1 MYMSLIY
8 RYILS
13 EMQTLVYEN
22 YNKFISATDAIRR
35 MQNDFKNME
44 HEMDKLGETMSE
56 ITQSTDQITGTLEDT
71 RTHLTK
77 LYEKNGKFSKIFMNQ
92 LPTLIFLYYAS
103 ALLKRLSAIS
113 TLPSKLTQLV
123 QEKNYAQAVQEYH
136 RAQKIL
142 QQYGHQATFQ
152 GIQED
157 CSKIMEDLKKAL
169 KDDFKKSGNKTSLLT
184 ETGDLLL
191 KLDEKPSDLSKEML
205 QFGSQRL
212 YEQITFMKDQTD
224 RDMIEFVDMGIEGF
238 LNDITLIS
246 SSFND
251 MFVTKHF
258 NSEDNGFQELA
269 LGNLTD
275 FVTKNMTDY
284 MNLVK
289 ERIDNETDD
298 SQILLRALDRLNR
311 RLCAM
316 QSLGR
321 NLYSSNSGTDLIIH
335 SVDRLCKSHH
345 KVLKDCFNDNLSSI
359 RLSLVSSKND
369 GMSLNELISTLYVN
383 TIEKIR
389 AVLKDMCIFLNPT
402 WSFSTLFKNDPKG
415 ISCIDRIRENLLIAF
430 LQHILNVISAF
441 SETNSSCPANLLLVL
456 SKVCMKF
463 ESGGV
468 QMQFS
473 LFDELF
479 ELDSESSSVK
489 KESELVAKMLD
500 TAKLLVDAYV
510 RAQGRNISM
519 MVRKSV
525 ETRDWISTT
534 LEPRSVRAVM
544 KRILDELTNIDATL
558 EQIFESEG

>member
-1 MYMSLIY
+1 MSIGWFFFHY
-8 RYILS
+8 SY
-13 EMQTLVYEN
+13 TL
-22 YNKFISATDAIRR
+22 
-35 MQNDFKNME
+35 
-44 HEMDKLGETMSE
+44 
-56 ITQSTDQITGTLEDT
+56 QITNNSIL
-71 RTHLTK
+71 
-77 LYEKNGKFSKIFMNQ
+77 
-92 LPTLIFLYYAS
+92 

-123 QEKNYAQAVQEYH
+123 EEKNYAQAVQEYH

-142 QQYGHQATFQ
+142 LQYGNQATFK

-157 CSKIMEDLKKAL
+157 CLKIMDDLKITL
-169 KDDFKKSGNKTSLLT
+169 KHDFKKSGSKTSQLT
-184 ETGDLLL
+184 ETGELLL
-191 KLDEKPSDLSKEML
+191 KLDEKPSNLSKEML
-205 QFGSQRL
+205 LFGSQRL

-224 RDMIEFVDMGIEGF
+224 RDMIEFVDMGIDGF

-251 MFVTKHF
+251 MFVLKHYEC
-258 NSEDNGFQELA
+258 EDDGFQELA
-269 LGNLTD
+269 LGNLAD
-275 FVTKNMTDY
+275 FVTKNMNDY
-284 MNLVK
+284 LSLVK
-289 ERIDNETDD
+289 ERIDNEADD
-298 SQILLRALDRLNR
+298 SQILLRALDRLHR

-321 NLYSSNSGTDLIIH
+321 NLYSSSAGIELVIH
-335 SVDRLCKSHH
+335 SADQIAKSHH

-369 GMSLNELISTLYVN
+369 GIASNLNELISTLYVN
-383 TIEKIR
+383 TIEKVR
-389 AVLKDMCIFLNPT
+389 AVLKDMVVFLNPT

-415 ISCIDRIRENLLIAF
+415 IKCIDRIRDTLLIAF
-430 LQHILNVISAF
+430 LEHILHVISAF
-441 SETNSSCPANLLLVL
+441 SETSSSCPANLLLVL

-468 QMQFS
+468 QMQFN
-473 LFDELF
+473 LFNELF
-479 ELDSESSSVK
+479 ELDSESSAME
-489 KESELVAKMLD
+489 KESELSTKMLE

-525 ETRDWISTT
+525 ETRDWVNC

-558 EQIFESEG
+558 EQLFESESL